1 MVYVDTVAGE
11 MVIEELTE
19 VIGKVT
25 PHNFSPTCRAKLL
38 GLDVESGLALLE
50 VAENTDSWGK
60 ITNELNKDKIGMLYT
75 DYIPYVWNA
84 FFY

>member
-1 MVYVDTVAGE
+1 MSYTDTIAGD

-25 PHNFSPTCRAKLL
+25 PHNFSPTCRAKLI
-38 GLDVESGLALLE
+38 GLDIESGLALLQ

-60 ITNELNKDKIGMLYT
+60 ATNEANKDAIGTLYT
-75 DYIPYVWNA
+75 DHIPYVWNA